1 MALQLPGLAAYLR
14 IALRTSLGPH
24 PASSQTS
31 SKSSFS
37 LGEVAQ
43 DTASLDSSGLA
54 TASMSIWST
63 TPRQSLVSGLSMVFL
78 SGWTILWYNSC
89 SP

>member
-1 MALQLPGLAAYLR
+1 MALQLPGRAAYLST
-14 IALRTSLGPH
+14 AAWTSLGPH

-54 TASMSIWST
+54 TASMSAWSM
-63 TPRQSLVSGLSMVFL
+63 TPRQSLVSGLGV
-78 SGWTILWYNSC
+78 TEY
-89 SP
+89 SPFPESLLDLV